1 MTETP
6 YCVGWITFWELAMAE
21 KIVDQFNGLS
31 SPLAR
36 TLCEI
41 SDQLGT
47 VADEN
52 CATIPSHKR
61 SILATLQ
68 GEMAIAAFMLAT
80 AEEKI
85 ADIDGRRLDNILT
98 EIVLMLGALEIRSI
112 DNHVREAK
120 SAVTQVVCSVRE
132 KGYTN
137 QRGTWLPGE
146 DHQETISEGIEL
158 KVGLESP
165 P

>member
-1 MTETP
+1 MTEK
-6 YCVGWITFWELAMAE
+6 VA
-21 KIVDQFNGLS
+21 DQFNGLN

-41 SDQLGT
+41 RHRLGEVT
-47 VADEN
+47 QEN
-52 CATIPSHKR
+52 RATIPGYKR

-68 GEMAIAAFMLAT
+68 GEMAIAGFMLAT

-120 SAVTQVVCSVRE
+120 SAVTQVVCSARE

-137 QRGTWLPGE
+137 QRGTWLLGE